1 MDTHYNPLTQLS
13 GSFTRVF
20 GSPLILVCD
29 LWMQKMGS
37 MTVIP
42 YIGDERFNTFYPIF
56 MVIYT
61 GLLASN
67 VLNRVMDYFGSWRY
81 FRSHDAEDGEGF
93 DPSGLII
100 LRKGTWIIGVSKLVL

>member
-1 MDTHYNPLTQLS
+1 
-13 GSFTRVF
+13 
-20 GSPLILVCD
+20 
-29 LWMQKMGS
+29 MGT
-37 MTVIP
+37 MTEIP
-42 YIGDERFNTFYPIF
+42 FIGGQFNRIYPIF

-67 VLNRVMDYFGSWRY
+67 VLNRVMDYFGSWGY

-100 LRKGTWIIGVSKLVL
+100 LRKGTPIFKVPVCWLLSHG

>member
-1 MDTHYNPLTQLS
+1 
-13 GSFTRVF
+13 
-20 GSPLILVCD
+20 
-29 LWMQKMGS
+29 MGT
-37 MTVIP
+37 MTVVP
-42 YIGDERFNTFYPIF
+42 FIGSEEFNKYYPIF

-67 VLNRVMDYFGSWRY
+67 VLSRVMDYFGSLRY

-100 LRKGTWIIGVSKLVL
+100 LRKGYDWFCHTLHLFLLLL

>member
-1 MDTHYNPLTQLS
+1 MKPFDYMPVLIY
-13 GSFTRVF
+13 VF
-20 GSPLILVCD
+20 
-29 LWMQKMGS
+29 WMQKMGS

-100 LRKGTWIIGVSKLVL
+100 LRKGT

>member
-1 MDTHYNPLTQLS
+1 MASIVNFCQ
-13 GSFTRVF
+13 
-20 GSPLILVCD
+20 
-29 LWMQKMGS
+29 MQKMGT
-37 MTVIP
+37 MTEIP
-42 YIGDERFNTFYPIF
+42 FIGGQFNRIYPIF

-100 LRKGTWIIGVSKLVL
+100 LRKGTLQVPVCWLLSH

>member
-1 MDTHYNPLTQLS
+1 
-13 GSFTRVF
+13 
-20 GSPLILVCD
+20 
-29 LWMQKMGS
+29 MGS

-100 LRKGTWIIGVSKLVL
+100 LRKGTGIIGECLNLSLRVMFVWKSFGMNFISLLG

>member
-1 MDTHYNPLTQLS
+1 
-13 GSFTRVF
+13 
-20 GSPLILVCD
+20 
-29 LWMQKMGS
+29 
-37 MTVIP
+37 
-42 YIGDERFNTFYPIF
+42 

-67 VLNRVMDYFGSWRY
+67 VLNRIMDYFGSLRY

-100 LRKGTWIIGVSKLVL
+100 LRKGTEIIQRYPMWIVDELYIVV

>member
-1 MDTHYNPLTQLS
+1 MASIVN
-13 GSFTRVF
+13 FCR
-20 GSPLILVCD
+20 
-29 LWMQKMGS
+29 MQKMGT
-37 MTVIP
+37 MTEIP
-42 YIGDERFNTFYPIF
+42 FIGGQFNRIYPIF

-100 LRKGTWIIGVSKLVL
+100 LRKGTLQFSKCLFAGFSSIDDSKQ

>member
-1 MDTHYNPLTQLS
+1 MAIPYNPPTKCS
-13 GSFTRVF
+13 GSFTSDVKPF
-20 GSPLILVCD
+20 DSLLILIYD

-100 LRKGTWIIGVSKLVL
+100 LRKGN